1 MNHGRHSVGV
11 IMERTPFELDDAPY
25 GPLRGDVYLPPDARG
40 TPVVVACHGFK
51 GFKDWGFWP
60 ETARSFCEA
69 GIGFVAFNFSGSG
82 IGEDPEAFTE
92 LDRFEANTIGRELED
107 LGRVLDAVTRRS
119 IPVGGVDVRR
129 LGLLG
134 HSRGG
139 GVALIRTSRDPR
151 IRATATWAAVAS
163 FLRVDEEERKRWRE
177 RGFAEV
183 LNQRTGQ
190 VFRMGATYLDDLETH
205 AEAYDPLLAVE
216 RLKVPLLLVH
226 GTQDDAVPVDDA
238 RRLARHAA
246 PGTAS
251 LALIQGAGHTF
262 GAAHPFTGVG
272 GQLSQVLSR
281 STGFF
286 LQALSA

>member
-1 MNHGRHSVGV
+1 M
-11 IMERTPFELDDAPY
+11 
-25 GPLRGDVYLPPDARG
+25 
-40 TPVVVACHGFK
+40 
-51 GFKDWGFWP
+51 
-60 ETARSFCEA
+60 
-69 GIGFVAFNFSGSG
+69 
-82 IGEDPEAFTE
+82 
-92 LDRFEANTIGRELED
+92 
-107 LGRVLDAVTRRS
+107 
-119 IPVGGVDVRR
+119 
-129 LGLLG
+129 
-134 HSRGG
+134 
-139 GVALIRTSRDPR
+139 
-151 IRATATWAAVAS
+151 
-163 FLRVDEEERKRWRE
+163 DEEERKRWRE